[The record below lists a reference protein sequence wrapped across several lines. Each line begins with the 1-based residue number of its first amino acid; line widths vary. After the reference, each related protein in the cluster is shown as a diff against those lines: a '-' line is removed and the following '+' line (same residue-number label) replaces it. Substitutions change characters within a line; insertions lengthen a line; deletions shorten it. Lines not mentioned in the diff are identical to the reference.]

1 MKRGAWQS
9 GNDAVSVGSAG
20 STRQIINVAAGSEDT
35 DVVNVAQLEIVESIA
50 KAHTELTL
58 DGKSAKAGADG
69 ALGDYIGDN
78 NLTMAVKDVNGQKV
92 YDLKLCNEV
101 VIGTPGKDSKDGKDG
116 MTRIVYVD
124 EKDKEHTVATL
135 EDGLK
140 FAGDTENVTIPKKLN
155 ETLEVKGG
163 ISDAKLLTDK
173 NIGVVA
179 ADGGLTVKLAK
190 NLNLADG
197 SITIASDSMKD
208 ENDKWLVKGQ
218 DGKWYSDLRGAT
230 YDADTQTYTKD
241 GEALNAV
248 TNLVRGSVT
257 LSPTGLDNGNQRI
270 VNVAPGKF
278 DTDAVNMAQLRQI
291 ANKPEH
297 HNRVTVYGETAEPG
311 ENGEHGEYVKNHNL
325 IMSVKE
331 VDGQLIHDI
340 QLSKFVDLE
349 EGQLTFTPPQ
359 DENNPTFRQAA
370 DANSSQV
377 TLSAAGLDS
386 GNQRIINVADGV
398 DDKDAV
404 NVSQLKANKVTL
416 TAGDNVEITPKTE
429 TDGSTNYTIASTDT
443 ITGLTNI
450 TWDPTTGIVSGRAA
464 TEDQL
469 NAAISNVVT
478 SVGGAH
484 TELTL
489 DGKSATAGENGELG
503 DYIGENNLTMAVKD
517 VNGQKVYDL
526 KLSNEVVIGTP
537 GKDSKDGTPGSIG
550 LVGPQGPAG
559 EDGQPGKNAYG
570 EISVK
575 NGADGSVRIGGTTGE
590 DGNVTGE
597 RSIKKDS
604 VINFVNGSKIQI
616 SQSGND
622 ITVGL
627 DPAFVKEVNDNT
639 TNISNLTTR
648 VSKVEGDVTNVKQDI
663 TKINNDITNINK
675 DITNINTKI
684 ENIEGKAGVA
694 NVVGDIETG
703 VKVEKVDANDAT
715 KGVKFSLDEKIT
727 VGGITIDGKKS
738 GEGETA
744 SRTITGLTNTKWY
757 ADNVVEDR
765 AATEGQLKDFAST
778 IAGSVGATT
787 INGDDNINAVKVEG
801 KNEYNLSLSDDLKVG
816 NSISVDNM
824 TYISKDGIN
833 ANDKEIKNVKAVEL
847 SADGSSAA
855 TTGQVYMVREELS
868 TAIGG
873 VATAVQ
879 NNAHQISKLDSK
891 VNKSDAGAAALAALH
906 PLDYDP
912 DNKWNFTAGMGTYHG
927 SNAVALGAFYRP
939 NENTLFSIGGSMGNG
954 ENMMNMGVSLKFGNS
969 NPYAGMSKGRLIEY
983 VEKQTSEID
992 DLKAQ
997 NESQNER
1004 IQKLEELVQS
1014 LMSAR

>member
-1 MKRGAWQS
+1 
-9 GNDAVSVGSAG
+9 
-20 STRQIINVAAGSEDT
+20 
-35 DVVNVAQLEIVESIA
+35 
-50 KAHTELTL
+50 
-58 DGKSAKAGADG
+58 
-69 ALGDYIGDN
+69 
-78 NLTMAVKDVNGQKV
+78 
-92 YDLKLCNEV
+92 
-101 VIGTPGKDSKDGKDG
+101 
-116 MTRIVYVD
+116 
-124 EKDKEHTVATL
+124 
-135 EDGLK
+135 
-140 FAGDTENVTIPKKLN
+140 
-155 ETLEVKGG
+155 
-163 ISDAKLLTDK
+163 
-173 NIGVVA
+173 
-179 ADGGLTVKLAK
+179 
-190 NLNLADG
+190 
-197 SITIASDSMKD
+197 
-208 ENDKWLVKGQ
+208 
-218 DGKWYSDLRGAT
+218 
-230 YDADTQTYTKD
+230 
-241 GEALNAV
+241 
-248 TNLVRGSVT
+248 
-257 LSPTGLDNGNQRI
+257 
-270 VNVAPGKF
+270 
-278 DTDAVNMAQLRQI
+278 
-291 ANKPEH
+291 
-297 HNRVTVYGETAEPG
+297 
-311 ENGEHGEYVKNHNL
+311 
-325 IMSVKE
+325 MSVKE

-377 TLSAAGLDS
+377 TLSEAGLDS

-537 GKDSKDGTPGSIG
+537 GKDGKDGTPGSIG

>member
-1 MKRGAWQS
+1 
-9 GNDAVSVGSAG
+9 
-20 STRQIINVAAGSEDT
+20 
-35 DVVNVAQLEIVESIA
+35 
-50 KAHTELTL
+50 
-58 DGKSAKAGADG
+58 
-69 ALGDYIGDN
+69 
-78 NLTMAVKDVNGQKV
+78 
-92 YDLKLCNEV
+92 
-101 VIGTPGKDSKDGKDG
+101 
-116 MTRIVYVD
+116 
-124 EKDKEHTVATL
+124 
-135 EDGLK
+135 
-140 FAGDTENVTIPKKLN
+140 
-155 ETLEVKGG
+155 
-163 ISDAKLLTDK
+163 
-173 NIGVVA
+173 
-179 ADGGLTVKLAK
+179 
-190 NLNLADG
+190 
-197 SITIASDSMKD
+197 
-208 ENDKWLVKGQ
+208 
-218 DGKWYSDLRGAT
+218 
-230 YDADTQTYTKD
+230 
-241 GEALNAV
+241 
-248 TNLVRGSVT
+248 
-257 LSPTGLDNGNQRI
+257 
-270 VNVAPGKF
+270 
-278 DTDAVNMAQLRQI
+278 
-291 ANKPEH
+291 
-297 HNRVTVYGETAEPG
+297 
-311 ENGEHGEYVKNHNL
+311 
-325 IMSVKE
+325 MSVKE

-349 EGQLTFTPPQ
+349 EGQLTFTLPQ

-416 TAGDNVEITPKTE
+416 TAGDNVQITPKTE

-537 GKDSKDGTPGSIG
+537 GNDGKDGTPGSIG

-597 RSIKKDS
+597 RSVKKDS

-616 SQSGND
+616 PQSGND

-648 VSKVEGDVTNVKQDI
+648 VTKVEGDVTNVKQDI

-694 NVVGDIETG
+694 NVVGDIEIG

-715 KGVKFSLDEKIT
+715 KGVKVSLDEKIT

-744 SRTITGLTNTKWY
+744 SRTITGLTNTKWD

-873 VATAVQ
+873 VATAV
-879 NNAHQISKLDSK
+879 
-891 VNKSDAGAAALAALH
+891 
-906 PLDYDP
+906 
-912 DNKWNFTAGMGTYHG
+912 
-927 SNAVALGAFYRP
+927 
-939 NENTLFSIGGSMGNG
+939 
-954 ENMMNMGVSLKFGNS
+954 
-969 NPYAGMSKGRLIEY
+969 
-983 VEKQTSEID
+983 
-992 DLKAQ
+992 
-997 NESQNER
+997 
-1004 IQKLEELVQS
+1004 
-1014 LMSAR
+1014 